1 MVKRVTQSLVD
12 DLDGKSADETVVFEI
27 DGVSYE
33 IDLSS
38 KNARRLRKDLE
49 KWIAAARRVGG
60 RRKRSLASATRTSS
74 SPDESRAIREWA
86 RGRGF
91 EVGER
96 GRIPAD
102 IVGAYH
108 SGPGASS

>member
-1 MVKRVTQSLVD
+1 MVKRVTESLVD
-12 DLDGKSADETVVFEI
+12 DMDGKSAADETVEFEI
-27 DGVSYE
+27 DGISYQ

-38 KNARRLRKDLE
+38 KNARKMRKDLG

-60 RRKRSLASATRTSS
+60 RRRRSLVGGIRTS
-74 SPDESRAIREWA
+74 SPDESRAIRQWA
-86 RGRGF
+86 RRHGF

-96 GRIPAD
+96 GRIPSE

-108 SGPGASS
+108 SGR